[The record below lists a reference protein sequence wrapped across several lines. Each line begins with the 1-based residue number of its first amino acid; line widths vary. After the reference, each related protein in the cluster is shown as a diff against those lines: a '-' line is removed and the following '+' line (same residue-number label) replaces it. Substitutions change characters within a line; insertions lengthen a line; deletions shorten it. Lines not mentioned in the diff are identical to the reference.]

1 MVGGRI
7 DILRSSLI
15 FITAVA
21 KGCKGKDLPS
31 WIDYACNH
39 RRKAQFKEILRLK
52 ISPIKIFNMPT
63 KNEFEQITDFDVLVV
78 GAGIAGEESALK
90 LADMG
95 FRVLLIEKEPS
106 IGGKM
111 ILLSKVFP
119 TLDCAACITTPKVS
133 ETARHP
139 NITLFTLTEAESIF
153 RESDGLFAVT
163 LKRHP
168 RYINEKSCT
177 GCQECE
183 RACPA
188 IVEDQFQFN
197 LVARKAIYIPFN
209 IANPRV
215 ALIDIENCMLCG
227 LCEQKCPSNCID
239 FSQKEETVRVRVKS
253 VILAT
258 GFNLFDPTLIP
269 RYGFGLY
276 KNVITSMQME
286 RQLAPTRPFN
296 NILRPSDGKTPDKIA
311 YIFCT
316 GSRDNTCGNGICSQ
330 VCCMYSTKQ
339 AQLLMG
345 ALPMAD
351 ITMYYINIR
360 AFGKGYNEFY
370 LQAREMGA
378 HYVKGKVATVKEK
391 ENGNL
396 IVRYE
401 DLSTGK
407 VTETEHDLVVLSVG
421 LLANPAITEVFKNE
435 KLELDPSNFIKQP
448 DLMLSP
454 ATTSIEGVF
463 VAGTATAPM
472 DIPDTIMSAGA
483 AAAETSG
490 YLKLQS

>member
-1 MVGGRI
+1 MN
-7 DILRSSLI
+7 
-15 FITAVA
+15 TE
-21 KGCKGKDLPS
+21 
-31 WIDYACNH
+31 Y
-39 RRKAQFKEILRLK
+39 
-52 ISPIKIFNMPT
+52 
-63 KNEFEQITDFDVLVV
+63 DVLVI

-95 FRVLLIEKEPS
+95 YKVLLVEKEPS

-139 NITLFTLTEAESIF
+139 NIKVHTLTEVNEITKDSNGSF
-153 RESDGLFAVT
+153 SVS
-163 LKRHP
+163 LKKKP
-168 RYINEKSCT
+168 RYVIENDCT

-183 RACPA
+183 KVCPS
-188 IVEDQFQFN
+188 VTQDQFQFN
-197 LVARKAIYIPFN
+197 LVARKAVYIPFS
-209 IANPRV
+209 IANPRI
-215 ALIDIENCMLCG
+215 ALIDIENCIMCG
-227 LCEQKCPSNCID
+227 ACEKACPSSCID
-239 FSQKEETVRVRVKS
+239 FSMEEENFNVQVKS
-253 VILAT
+253 VVVAT
-258 GFNLFDPTLIP
+258 GFKLFDPISIE
-269 RYGFGLY
+269 RYGYGKF

-316 GSRDNTCGNGICSQ
+316 GSRDHTVGNPICSQ

-351 ITMYYINIR
+351 VSMYYINIR

-370 LQAREMGA
+370 LQAKDMGA
-378 HYVKGKVATVKEK
+378 KYVKGKIAGITEK
-391 ENGNL
+391 ENGDL
-396 IVRYE
+396 ILRYE
-401 DLSTGK
+401 DITTGK
-407 VTETEHDLVVLSVG
+407 ITESKHDLVVLSVG
-421 LLANPAITEVFKNE
+421 LLANPEITKVFKNE
-435 KLELDPSNFIKQP
+435 KLELDALNYIQQP
-448 DLMLSP
+448 DLMISP
-454 ATTSIEGVF
+454 ARTSINGVF

-483 AAAETSG
+483 AASETSS
-490 YLKLQS
+490 YLKSLS